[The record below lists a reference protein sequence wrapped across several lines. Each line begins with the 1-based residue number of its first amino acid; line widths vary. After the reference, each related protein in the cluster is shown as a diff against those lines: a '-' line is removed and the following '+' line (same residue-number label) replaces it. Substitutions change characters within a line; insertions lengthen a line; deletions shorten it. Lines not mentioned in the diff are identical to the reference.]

1 MPMREGRRDPT
12 VESEPVSAV
21 TGEPYAEALAGVS
34 GTRGRRANSR
44 CTRAGC
50 ARRSPTPSARLPD
63 RERVVITLRDV
74 EGHSP
79 AAVCSILNI
88 AARQQRLLLHSA
100 RAFVRARLEEYF
112 NTRHPMLGPGSDPEP
127 T

>member
-1 MPMREGRRDPT
+1 M
-12 VESEPVSAV
+12 
-21 TGEPYAEALAGVS
+21 
-34 GTRGRRANSR
+34 
-44 CTRAGC
+44 
-50 ARRSPTPSARLPD
+50 
-63 RERVVITLRDV
+63 IKLRDV

-79 AAVCSILNI
+79 AEVCSILNI

-112 NTRHPMLGPGSDPEP
+112 NTRHPMHGPGSDPEP